1 MTLKAVF
8 FDMDG
13 VLFDGREW
21 HQDAFLT
28 ALVRVRVDLAVT
40 ESYHR
45 KYLDGL
51 STKQKLATF
60 CDLTPAER
68 DEISDLKQL
77 YTEIFLEDRLKPI
90 THLRKVFDELKRRGL
105 RILCVS
111 NSIYK
116 TVQIVLSKLNI
127 LQYFDGVFS
136 NEDAKNPKPSPE
148 LYLRACIREN
158 LSPAEVLIL
167 EDSHLGRTA
176 AYLSCA
182 NVLPIVDSTD
192 TTVERITEVL
202 DGRTPKSPE
211 VNIVIPM
218 AGLGSRFSKV
228 GYTDPKPFIPVFNRP
243 MIRWVIENMMPS
255 ATQYG
260 NTLVPAPATPVFHF
274 IIRSEHATRAAV
286 LETICNELGVK
297 WTITTVDQL
306 TEGSACTVL
315 LAKQHIN
322 SDTPLVIVNSDQW
335 LDWEVNEFYRAL
347 LNPTYDGIISVF
359 KQSDANDIKWSYSK
373 TCDDTPLVCRVDE
386 KKYISEWATT
396 GIYGWRRGSDFIQS
410 AEEMIA
416 KNIRTNNEFYTCPAY
431 NELIGRGGKVRNLE
445 CRRLWGLG
453 VPEDLERFLKEF
465 PECHPSLI

>member
-1 MTLKAVF
+1 MAVKAVF

-21 HQDAFLT
+21 HQEAFLT
-28 ALVRVRVDLAVT
+28 ALSRVRPKLAVT
-40 ESYHR
+40 ASYHR
-45 KYLDGL
+45 EHLDGL
-51 STKQKLATF
+51 STAQKLSIF
-60 CDLTPAER
+60 CDLTPTEKK
-68 DEISDLKQL
+68 DISDLKQI
-77 YTEIFLEDRLKPI
+77 YTVIHLKERLKPI
-90 THLRKVFDELKRRGL
+90 VHLHQVFKELKRRGL
-105 RILCVS
+105 RVLCVS

-116 TVQIVLSKLNI
+116 TVQIVLSKLDI

-136 NEDAKNPKPSPE
+136 NEDANKPKPSPE

-167 EDSHLGRTA
+167 EDSRLGRTA

-202 DGRTPKSPE
+202 DGHTPKSPE

-228 GYTDPKPFIPVFNRP
+228 GYSDPKPFIPVFNRP
-243 MIRWVIENMMPS
+243 MIKWVIENMMPT

-260 NTLVPAPATPVFHF
+260 NTLVPAPVKPVFHF
-274 IIRSEHATRAAV
+274 IIRSEHATRATV
-286 LETICNELGVK
+286 LETICNELGVRC
-297 WTITTVDQL
+297 TITAVDQL

-315 LAKQHIN
+315 LAKNHIN

-359 KQSDANDIKWSYSK
+359 KQPDSSDIKWSYSK
-373 TCDDTPLVCRVDE
+373 TEDETPLVCRVDE

-396 GIYGWRRGSDFIQS
+396 GIYGWCRGADFIQS
-410 AEEMIA
+410 AEQMIA

-431 NELIGRGGKVRNLE
+431 NELIEHGGKVRNIE

>member
-1 MTLKAVF
+1 MTVKAVF

-21 HQDAFLT
+21 HQEAFLS
-28 ALVRVRVDLAVT
+28 ALKGVRPDLAL
-40 ESYHR
+40 SSKYHR
-45 KYLDGL
+45 EHLDGL
-51 STKQKLATF
+51 STQQKLATL
-60 CDLTPAER
+60 CDLTDAER
-68 DEISDLKQL
+68 KTISDLKQV
-77 YTEIFLEDRLKPI
+77 YTRIHIEHRLKPI
-90 THLRKVFDELKRRGL
+90 VHLHEVFTELKRRGL

-116 TVQIVLSKLNI
+116 TVQIVLSKLDI

-148 LYLRACIREN
+148 LYLRACIRIN

-167 EDSHLGRTA
+167 EDSNLGRTA

-228 GYTDPKPFIPVFNRP
+228 GYVDPKPFIPVFNRP
-243 MIRWVIENMMPS
+243 MIRWVIENMLPT
-255 ATQYG
+255 ATKYG
-260 NTLVPAPATPVFHF
+260 DTVVAPPVKPVFHF
-274 IIRSEHATRAAV
+274 IIRSEHATRATV

-306 TEGSACTVL
+306 TAGSACTVL
-315 LAKQHIN
+315 LAEQHIN
-322 SDTPLVIVNSDQW
+322 KDTPLVIVNSDQW

-347 LNPTYDGIISVF
+347 LNPTYDGVISVF
-359 KQSDANDIKWSYSK
+359 KQPDMSDIKWSYSK
-373 TCDDTPLVCRVDE
+373 THDDTPLVCRVDE
-386 KKYISEWATT
+386 KRYISEWATT
-396 GIYGWRRGSDFIQS
+396 GIYGWRRGSDFIQ
-410 AEEMIA
+410 AAKQMIA
-416 KNIRTNNEFYTCPAY
+416 KNIHTNNEFYTCPAY
-431 NELIGRGGKVRNLE
+431 NELIARGGKVRNLE

-465 PECHPSLI
+465 PECHPLLI